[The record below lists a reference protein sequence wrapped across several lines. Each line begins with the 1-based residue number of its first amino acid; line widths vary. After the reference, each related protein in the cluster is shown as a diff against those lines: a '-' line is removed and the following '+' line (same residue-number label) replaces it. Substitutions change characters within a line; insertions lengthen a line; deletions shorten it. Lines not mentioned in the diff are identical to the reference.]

1 MNDKNTE
8 LLKYYLIILT
18 RTNSDIDI
26 LLGSKYSFFDIK
38 IEIRDMVR
46 RKLIDDST
54 GYMKVTTLGLKE
66 EKRIKQKYQMANIES
81 LVVPMLI
88 YDIEKMD
95 IDEVYLP

>member
-46 RKLIDDST
+46 RKLIDNST
-54 GYMKVTTLGLKE
+54 EAT
-66 EKRIKQKYQMANIES
+66 I
-81 LVVPMLI
+81 
-88 YDIEKMD
+88 
-95 IDEVYLP
+95 VYSFVKNNK